1 MNQKPI
7 SEAKDMDLRL
17 SMVALERAAK
27 RARELAE
34 QTGTDLIISRNG
46 VIERLSPNAGFKKT
60 KGHP

>member
-7 SEAKDMDLRL
+7 SEAKDADLRS

-34 QTGTDLIISRNG
+34 QTGTELIVSRKD
-46 VIERLSPNAGFKKT
+46 VERQDYRAE
-60 KGHP
+60 KGTNTDG